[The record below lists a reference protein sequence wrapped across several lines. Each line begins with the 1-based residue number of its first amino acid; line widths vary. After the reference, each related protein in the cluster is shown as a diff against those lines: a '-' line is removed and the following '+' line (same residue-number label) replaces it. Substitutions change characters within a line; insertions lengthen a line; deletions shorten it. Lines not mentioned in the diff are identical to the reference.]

1 MNKQNVVYIQTMEYY
16 VAIRRN
22 EVLTHAT
29 TQMALENIM
38 LIESQT
44 KKGHILYMF
53 TYMKYPE

>member
-44 KKGHILYMF
+44 KKA
-53 TYMKYPE
+53 TYCICSLI